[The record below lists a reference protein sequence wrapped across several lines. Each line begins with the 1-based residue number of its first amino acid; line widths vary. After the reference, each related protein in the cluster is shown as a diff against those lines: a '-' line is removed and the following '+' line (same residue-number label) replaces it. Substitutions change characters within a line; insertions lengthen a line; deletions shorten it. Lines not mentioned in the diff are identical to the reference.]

1 MMKNLFSVA
10 GLTLLSRVT
19 GFFRDV
25 MLGAILGAG
34 LLADAFYVAF
44 RLPNHFRAIFGE
56 GAFNAAYVPSYARV
70 LETQGSESAKSF
82 SSQIFTLL
90 LGSQLVLLALAW
102 VFMPQV
108 VSALAPGFDQ
118 EPAKFD
124 AAVTL
129 TRITFPYL
137 LLITLVTLHSGTLN
151 AQRHFAAAA
160 FAPVLLNL
168 AMIATLALAFLF
180 PTAAH
185 AAAWGVAISGMLQ
198 LVLLMVAAR
207 RANVLAGFAR
217 PRCSAD
223 LKQFFSAVLPAVIG
237 SAGVQIALFADT
249 IIATLLP
256 TGSVSAIY
264 YADRIYQLPIGV
276 VGIAAGTVLLPE
288 MSRLLAAG
296 DKDAAFHV
304 QNRTMAITLAICAP
318 FATVFVLMPEL
329 IMRGVFLRGAF
340 TAEAATAAAE
350 VLMAYGTG
358 LLAMVLIRS
367 AVASFQSQGDTRTP
381 MMISLGSV
389 AINVVL
395 KLFLYEPLGAA
406 GLAYATAIGAW
417 VNFGLLVFIALRKGY
432 MQFDPRLT
440 RVGISVANAAFSLVL
455 LSMQGVE
462 PLRRFSQ
469 SLTRFSDELTL
480 ALVGLSGSL
489 LYGLILLLC
498 LTSYGVPLWRQND
511 KDAL

>member
-1 MMKNLFSVA
+1 V
-10 GLTLLSRVT
+10 
-19 GFFRDV
+19 
-25 MLGAILGAG
+25 
-34 LLADAFYVAF
+34 
-44 RLPNHFRAIFGE
+44 
-56 GAFNAAYVPSYARV
+56 
-70 LETQGSESAKSF
+70 
-82 SSQIFTLL
+82 
-90 LGSQLVLLALAW
+90 
-102 VFMPQV
+102 
-108 VSALAPGFDQ
+108 
-118 EPAKFD
+118 
-124 AAVTL
+124 
-129 TRITFPYL
+129 
-137 LLITLVTLHSGTLN
+137 
-151 AQRHFAAAA
+151 
-160 FAPVLLNL
+160 
-168 AMIATLALAFLF
+168 
-180 PTAAH
+180 
-185 AAAWGVAISGMLQ
+185 LQ

-217 PRCSAD
+217 PRWSAD
-223 LKQFFSAVLPAVIG
+223 LKQFFTAVLPAVIG

-296 DKDAAFHV
+296 EKQAAFHI

-417 VNFGLLVFIALRKGY
+417 VNFGLLVLIALRRGY